1 MSRIRTAVCLLVLMS
16 IAVACTGAARPE
28 TGSELAAE
36 PTVEASDAPSGD
48 PKASAARS
56 ATTAR
61 PGGAIAT
68 TPSPRTASAPPLGAP
83 LPSTGPVK
91 HTGENLFTA
100 AENSIGIAKD
110 SITICAHAALTYAA
124 AFNTSAADLNV
135 YWEEINA
142 KGGVFGRKV
151 NITYENDNYSGPDA
165 IAAAERCKQKRPAMI
180 IGGIGFDQ
188 IPSVRDWAE
197 KNRQLYVHH
206 TATVEGTKGKKFSF
220 TGLPTVEKAGEMFA
234 ELALSKFRGKKIGL
248 IGRDS
253 LNWMP
258 GVKAFDRIAA
268 GRLNV
273 VKRIFTPKDHHNY
286 SLEIGE
292 MRRAGVEVLWFWESA
307 LAATEM
313 VQQAKAQQWN
323 PTFMLFPF
331 NLTSQ
336 TLGEQALRPK
346 MYGIS
351 VWNAYSWHDYS
362 GPFAAYASDIKTFER
377 QYETYRPNSDIRGVG
392 GDLLFLNW
400 QGMKGLHAL
409 LYACGKDC
417 TRNRLVDVIRSAKY
431 ARSGAVCGV
440 DFTRPGATQR
450 GGYQVSAM
458 ETYRAPSGDVNWRN
472 IATCK
477 EHLI

>member
-1 MSRIRTAVCLLVLMS
+1 MLVRALLICLVM
-16 IAVACTGAARPE
+16 IAAGCTGAARPQTDVDLAAPPAPVSSDGPASSSANPRPSGSAPTVPGGPDAGPG
-28 TGSELAAE
+28 TGSE
-36 PTVEASDAPSGD
+36 PPAP
-48 PKASAARS
+48 
-56 ATTAR
+56 
-61 PGGAIAT
+61 
-68 TPSPRTASAPPLGAP
+68 GAP
-83 LPSTGPVK
+83 LPTAGAVRP
-91 HTGENLFTA
+91 TGERLFPA
-100 AENSIGIAKD
+100 ADETVGISATQ
-110 SITICAHAALTYAA
+110 ITLCAHAALTYAA
-124 AFNTSAADLNV
+124 AFSTSAADLNV
-135 YWEEINA
+135 YWAEQNA
-142 KGGVFGRKV
+142 KGGIFGRKV

-165 IAAAERCKQKRPAMI
+165 ITAAERCKAKRPAFI

-197 KNRQLYVHH
+197 KNKQLYIHH
-206 TATVEGTKGKKFSF
+206 TATVEGTAGKKYSF

-234 ELALSKFRGKKIGL
+234 ELALSRFKGKKIGL

-258 GVKAFDRIAA
+258 GIKAFDRVAA

-286 SLEIGE
+286 SLEISE

-313 VQQAKAQQWN
+313 VQQAKAVRWN

-336 TLGEQALRPK
+336 TLGRQALNPK
-346 MYGIS
+346 MYGVS
-351 VWNAYSWHDYS
+351 VWNAYSWRDTS
-362 GPFAAYASDIKTFER
+362 GPFAAYAADIKEFER
-377 QYETYRPNSDIRGVG
+377 QYAKHRPEADLRGAG

-400 QGMKGLHAL
+400 QGMKALHAL
-409 LYACGKDC
+409 LHACGKDC
-417 TRNRLVDVIRSAKY
+417 TRNRMVDVIRTAKFPR
-431 ARSGAVCGV
+431 AGSVCGV
-440 DFTRPGATQR
+440 DFTRPGASQR

-458 ETYRAPSGDVNWRN
+458 ETYESPSGQVNWRN

>member
-1 MSRIRTAVCLLVLMS
+1 MARVRAAVCVLSVMLV
-16 IAVACTGAARPE
+16 AVACTGAARPD

-36 PTVEASDAPSGD
+36 PSTQPSSAPSAAKPSVPSAPASHATGARTARR
-48 PKASAARS
+48 PATISAPSAA
-56 ATTAR
+56 
-61 PGGAIAT
+61 
-68 TPSPRTASAPPLGAP
+68 PP
-83 LPSTGPVK
+83 PSTGPVK

-100 AENSIGIAKD
+100 AENTIGIASD

-142 KGGVFGRKV
+142 RGGVFGRKV

-165 IAAAERCKQKRPAMI
+165 IAAAERCKQKKPAVI
-180 IGGIGFDQ
+180 VGGIGFDQ

-206 TATVEGTKGKKFSF
+206 TATVEGTKGKKYSF

-234 ELALSKFRGKKIGL
+234 ELALQKFKGKRIGL

-258 GVKAFDRIAA
+258 GVKAFDRVAA

-286 SLEIGE
+286 ALEIGE

-313 VQQAKAQQWN
+313 VQQAKAQSWA

-336 TLGEQALRPK
+336 TLGEQALNPK

-362 GPFAAYASDIKTFER
+362 GPFAAYANDIKTFER
-377 QYETYRPNSDIRGVG
+377 QYERYRPNSDIRGVG

-409 LYACGKDC
+409 LQACGQDC

-431 ARSGAVCGV
+431 TRAGSVCGV
-440 DFTRPGATQR
+440 DFTRPGAAQR

-458 ETYRAPSGDVNWRN
+458 ETYRSPSGDVNWRN

>member
-1 MSRIRTAVCLLVLMS
+1 MSRFRATACVFAVML
-16 IAVACTGAARPE
+16 IAVGCTGAARPQ
-28 TGSELAAE
+28 TGAE
-36 PTVEASDAPSGD
+36 IAGD
-48 PKASAARS
+48 ASAAPTS
-56 ATTAR
+56 APSSANSSPPGSTPTPGRAGTVTA
-61 PGGAIAT
+61 PTAKPA
-68 TPSPRTASAPPLGAP
+68 TASAPPPGAP

-91 HTGENLFTA
+91 HTGENLFTS
-100 AENSIGIAKD
+100 AENSIGITNS

-124 AFNTSAADLNV
+124 AFNTSADDLNV
-135 YWEEINA
+135 YWEEVNRR
-142 KGGVFGRKV
+142 GGVFGRKV

-165 IAAAERCKQKRPAMI
+165 IAAAERCKQRKPALI

-206 TATVEGTKGKKFSF
+206 TATVEGTAGKKFSF

-234 ELALSKFRGKKIGL
+234 ELALQRFKGKKIGL

-258 GVKAFDRIAA
+258 GVKAFDKVAA

-286 SLEIGE
+286 ALEIGE

-313 VQQAKAQQWN
+313 VQQAKAQSWN

-336 TLGEQALRPK
+336 TLGNQALNPK

-377 QYETYRPNSDIRGVG
+377 QYAQYRPNADLRGVG

-409 LYACGKDC
+409 LHACGKDC

-431 ARSGAVCGV
+431 ARSGSVCGV

-458 ETYRAPSGDVNWRN
+458 ETYRSPSGQVNWRN

-477 EHLI
+477 EHLV